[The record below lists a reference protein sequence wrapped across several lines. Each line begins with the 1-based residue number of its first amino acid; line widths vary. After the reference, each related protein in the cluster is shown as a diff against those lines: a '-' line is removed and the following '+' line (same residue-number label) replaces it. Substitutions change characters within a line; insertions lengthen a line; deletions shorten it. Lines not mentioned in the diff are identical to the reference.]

1 MDKVELSESEQR
13 EVDMITE
20 EFKARGGMS
29 DEELISRFGAI
40 PFEEFSNE
48 MKEKIR
54 NYKRYKRPDSEAFAQ
69 KVSQK
74 IKGWYAEDTYHDR
87 AVERIVHQ
95 REEICSLLEKVEKV
109 SVNSLLKYLDSSG
122 FFYRPSAPNRHH
134 NFPGGLAEHSLGVY
148 RIVEEWNKMTSDER
162 RQSELYNRFLQD
174 KDDVSCDIFTEKMN
188 TDDMIIASIC
198 HDLCKADHY
207 YFDGRIIKRHHRKP
221 DESGHSWVSKKR
233 LEDNGI
239 KGAECE
245 ELLLAVQNHMKL
257 FSHTTN
263 LTDAVTRKRG
273 RASMLAIAVWAADKA
288 DASAHPAGKLHR
300 EF

>member
-1 MDKVELSESEQR
+1 
-13 EVDMITE
+13 MI
-20 EFKARGGMS
+20 
-29 DEELISRFGAI
+29 
-40 PFEEFSNE
+40 SN
-48 MKEKIR
+48 I
-54 NYKRYKRPDSEAFAQ
+54 YKRADSVDFAQ
-69 KVSQK
+69 KVSRK
-74 IKGWYAEDTYHDR
+74 IKGFYAPDDHNKE
-87 AVERIVHQ
+87 VERIVLQ
-95 REEICSLLEKVEKV
+95 REEICALLEKVEKV
-109 SVNSLLKYLDSSG
+109 SVTKLLEYLDRSG

-148 RIVEEWNKMTSDER
+148 RIVEEWNNMTPDER
-162 RQSELYNRFLQD
+162 RQSELYNRFLQN
-174 KDDVSCDIFTEKMN
+174 KDDVLCDILNEKMN

-233 LEDNGI
+233 LEDKGI
-239 KGAECE
+239 KGSECE